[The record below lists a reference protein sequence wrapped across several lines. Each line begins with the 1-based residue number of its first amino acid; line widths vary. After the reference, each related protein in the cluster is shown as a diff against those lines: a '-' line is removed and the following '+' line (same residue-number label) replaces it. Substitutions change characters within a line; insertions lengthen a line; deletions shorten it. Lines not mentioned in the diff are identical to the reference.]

1 MDTDIPA
8 NLQNKL
14 FGAVTQTD
22 YIKDFVTCPAA
33 LQAGSFLNSEV
44 AAHCLASLR
53 GFCHFKPKTKVTLVN
68 DRLADAFS

>member
-1 MDTDIPA
+1 M
-8 NLQNKL
+8 
-14 FGAVTQTD
+14 
-22 YIKDFVTCPAA
+22 TCPAA